1 MRAPPIST
9 AMLESAG
16 GAGSGSPL
24 RTTRTIRMLGSFA
37 GAPGRPR
44 RADVLPNSPRRRSS
58 EPHHLRVN
66 PLYGWS
72 FANSCS
78 VLPLAFHSPTRSA
91 QILSLSVMAHSIVS
105 HDRFEKY
112 GTHAPDTI
120 SRTSRP
126 SVLETRRCADSQ
138 RTAPGRSGFPNEV
151 VVEGHE

>member
-91 QILSLSVMAHSIVS
+91 QILSLSVMTHSIVS

-112 GTHAPDTI
+112 GTHAPDTQ
-120 SRTSRP
+120 
-126 SVLETRRCADSQ
+126 L
-138 RTAPGRSGFPNEV
+138 GRVSMQEIMPNVSEPPMHARQPLPCTV
-151 VVEGHE
+151 AVP